1 MNNLINIV
9 LFKAGWVAVVAA
21 AARNI
26 PLAGTLA
33 IAAIVV
39 VRLMQADNRA
49 AEARLLAAA
58 AAIGFAWE
66 SALVGAG
73 LVSYPSG
80 TLVHGLAPYW
90 IVAMWL
96 LFATTLNV
104 SMRWLRRHIS
114 VAIVAGAV
122 GGPLAF
128 WAGASAGAVSFPEPL
143 TALVAIGAGWAM
155 LLPLLVSLAVR
166 FERSVADYRSGQ
178 LVEESQS

>member
-1 MNNLINIV
+1 MHSIVNII
-9 LFKAGWVAVVAA
+9 LFKTGWIAVVAA

-33 IAAIVV
+33 IAAIVFL
-39 VRLMQADNRA
+39 RLLTADNRA
-49 AEARLLAAA
+49 AEARLLASAG
-58 AAIGFAWE
+58 AIGFAWE
-66 SALVGAG
+66 SLLVGAG

-80 TLVHGLAPYW
+80 TLLQGMAPYW

-104 SMRWLRRHIS
+104 GMRWLRRHPAMA
-114 VAIVAGAV
+114 VTAGAV

-143 TALVAIGAGWAM
+143 FSLVAIGAGWAL
-155 LLPLLVSLAVR
+155 LLPLLVHLAVR
-166 FERSVADYRSGQ
+166 FERSAGDLRSGQ
-178 LVEESQS
+178 LAGESRS